1 MALRLLDCG
10 ISVLPISTRGVQ
22 TIEGKERTFFKS
34 PDLIDGAGWR
44 RLEKV
49 RFTREEAI
57 AQFSRNVGI
66 GIIAGAI
73 SGNLEIADIEKH
85 APLDELAA
93 LLEEHAPG
101 LFARLPRVLTGS
113 GGWHLFY
120 RCSIIEGNQKLAM
133 AKIDGLVKTIMET
146 RGEGGYVVT
155 ISSPATCHDLG
166 GTYQLINGRL
176 SDIPTIT
183 PEEREILLTCCR
195 SFNTYVK
202 PANTMSVQRS
212 FPAGDVVGRRPGD
225 DYNKRGNP
233 LEILLKHQWT
243 ISHKSGDTIYL
254 SRPGKKS
261 GVSATF
267 GHIGP
272 NALYVFSSNAAPFDF
287 ERGYDAFGIYTVLEH
302 GGDTAPAA
310 KALAAQGYG
319 EKKRLPTALSSPV
332 HATSPASNGN
342 GDTSGRDLALRPVTD
357 ISSTPVVATLDNGQT
372 LAAMAQLTNPTE
384 DAVALLFEEAHKN
397 QFRYCKAWGTWLYW
411 DLSHW
416 DMEKTGLALDE
427 IRILSRMVNV
437 EDNKST
443 AKASFSRGVEVFTQ
457 NSRTFATKP
466 ERWDQNDMF
475 LNTPER
481 TIDLYAGH
489 SNAPRPEDY
498 ITKICRVSPSSV
510 PRPIFDRF
518 MRDICL
524 EDEALIRYHQRALGS
539 ILSGA
544 MSDHWIIFWIGAGR
558 NGKNTL
564 GDLVTWILG
573 DYAKVIGSETLMS
586 SMSGTKHPTD
596 LASLRGVRLAVSSE
610 VPEGAYWDDAR
621 IKTLTGD
628 ETISARFMRQDFF
641 TFRRTHKHLIFGN
654 HRPMLRVVDD
664 AIKAR
669 LHIVPFNAKFTN
681 DACDPE
687 MPQKLRTEAPQ
698 ILQWLLDGHEMWLE
712 DGTLKRCS
720 AVDAETDRYFQS
732 QSTPDMWLAECCMTG
747 PDQLHSQATATE
759 LYQSFSS
766 WKESRGEKPMSQ
778 TRWGEWMS
786 TRYDKR
792 KSDGRMVYDSIRL
805 DPNSMTDSSK
815 QRSWNE

>member
-1 MALRLLDCG
+1 M
-10 ISVLPISTRGVQ
+10 LPISTRGVQ
-22 TIEGKERTFFKS
+22 AIEGKERTFFKS

-44 RLEKV
+44 RLEKN
-49 RFTREEAI
+49 RFTRDEAI

-66 GIIAGAI
+66 GIIAGAV

-101 LFARLPRVLTGS
+101 LFAKLPRVLTGS

-155 ISSPATCHDLG
+155 ISSPSACHDLG

-202 PANTMSVQRS
+202 PAHTVSVQRS

-287 ERGYDAFGIYTVLEH
+287 ERGYDAFGIVSILEY
-302 GGDTAPAA
+302 GGDTGAAA

-319 EKKRLPTALSSPV
+319 EKKRLPSPTPS
-332 HATSPASNGN
+332 AP
-342 GDTSGRDLALRPVTD
+342 LAP
-357 ISSTPVVATLDNGQT
+357 SAPSTPETTDVATVDKPSEPVSTLDNGQT

-384 DAVALLFEEAHKN
+384 DAVASLFQAAYKDKL
-397 QFRYCKAWGTWLYW
+397 RYVKPWGSWLTWNTQRW
-411 DLSHW
+411 KP
-416 DMEKTGLALDE
+416 EKTGLAFDMCRSVARL
-427 IRILSRMVNV
+427 VNV
-437 EDNKST
+437 EENKSV
-443 AKASFSRGVEVFTQ
+443 AKASFARGVEAYAQ
-457 NSRTFATKP
+457 NSRTFAT
-466 ERWDQNDMF
+466 ETSQWDCDEF
-475 LNTPER
+475 LLATEGGTVDLRTNT
-481 TIDLYAGH
+481 T
-489 SNAPRPEDY
+489 RPAQQTDY
-498 ITKICRVSPSSV
+498 ITKICRVAPSPG
-510 PRPIFDRF
+510 PHPLFDRF

-524 EDEALIRYHQRALGS
+524 EDEALIQYHQRSLGS

-544 MSDHWIIFWIGAGR
+544 RTDHWILFWIGTGR

-564 GDLVTWILG
+564 GDLVAWILG
-573 DYAKVIGSETLMS
+573 DYARAIPSETLMS
-586 SMSGTKHPTD
+586 AKTNRHPTD
-596 LASLRGVRLAVSSE
+596 LATLRGLRLAMSSE
-610 VPEGAYWDDAR
+610 VEEGSYWNEAR
-621 IKTLTGD
+621 IKSLTGD
-628 ETISARFMRQDFF
+628 EQISARFIAQDFF
-641 TFRRTHKHLIFGN
+641 EFPRTHKHLVFGN
-654 HRPMLRVVDD
+654 NRPMLRVVDE
-664 AIKAR
+664 AMKAR
-669 LHIVPFNAKFTN
+669 LHVVPFKADFTG
-681 DACDPE
+681 AAGDPQ
-687 MPQKLRTEAPQ
+687 MPAKLRSEAPQ
-698 ILQWLLDGHEMWLE
+698 ILQWLIDGHELWQE
-712 DGTLKRCS
+712 DGSLLKCS
-720 AVDAETDRYFQS
+720 AVQAETDHYFES
-732 QSTPDMWLAECCMTG
+732 QSTPEMWVEEMCLATD
-747 PDQLHSQATATE
+747 PDARSTSSE
-759 LYQSFSS
+759 LYASFKL
-766 WKESRGEKPMSQ
+766 WKENRGEKPMSQ
-778 TRWGEWMS
+778 SRWGEWMS
-786 TRYDKR
+786 IRYR
-792 KSDGRMVYDSIRL
+792 KVKSHGTPTYEGIRL
-805 DPNSMTDSSK
+805 NPDLTPATQPRMGWGD
-815 QRSWNE
+815 R